1 MNLCDWVRF
10 AACLLNLMARIREYA
25 DSEPERQGGHVMQD
39 GPNNKRVQGDF
50 TGQWLPS
57 SLPYILASIA
67 RK

>member
-25 DSEPERQGGHVMQD
+25 GAERQGGHVMQD
-39 GPNNKRVQGDF
+39 GPNNKRFRGDF